1 MPSSREFMSID
12 YWCTSPMTPA
22 ISRKL
27 TEHDAFDDYKKTIR
41 ERAAMES
48 ATNKVTEVHEDCC
61 EPVVTT
67 KQLEER
73 IDLLWQMAISLYAQS
88 QMHSC
93 RTALQLWWESKY
105 KLARA
110 TNSSPPD
117 TLETPEYYFG
127 NKEAENTTD

>member
-1 MPSSREFMSID
+1 MSFD
-12 YWCTSPMTPA
+12 YCFSGLHTQSVSKKA
-22 ISRKL
+22 I
-27 TEHDAFDDYKKTIR
+27 EHDAFDDYKKTIR

-67 KQLEER
+67 MQLEER
-73 IDLLWQMAISLYAQS
+73 IELLWQMAISLYAQS

-127 NKEAENTTD
+127 NKEAENPTD